1 MKKADFPYTGFPT
14 SWFFEDP
21 KAMEYEQYFIDY
33 IASPQ
38 IYEDLKQALV
48 ALKKYEL
55 LMPTYVRCHPQ
66 AKFEINADHIDD
78 FITEVAEL
86 IKQGK
91 IDTEIDIGGYG
102 VVYDENN
109 EPLIQEDLIGVAIR
123 FFQRQ
128 VVISTTK
135 GIWVPISIA
144 KNHDLDW
151 QIELARNNCYRLEAC
166 LREIHAALGM
176 QMSPAEE
183 EIDRDNS
190 IWIKGFR
197 PYINPSILISQYKHR
212 PLSQPFNF
220 SEFLL
225 EQYPMRET
233 NVLQSFGDIEWPITS
248 TNSST
253 HN

>member
-1 MKKADFPYTGFPT
+1 MKKADFPYTGFWT

-21 KAMEYEQYFIDY
+21 TAIEYEQYLIDR

-38 IYEDLKQALV
+38 ICEDIKQVLLI
-48 ALKKYEL
+48 LKKYEL
-55 LMPTYVRCHPQ
+55 LIPTYVQDRPRG
-66 AKFEINADHIDD
+66 KFEIKADNVED
-78 FITEVAEL
+78 FVAEL
-86 IKQGK
+86 AALIKQQK
-91 IDTEIDIGGYG
+91 IDTEIEIGGYG

-109 EPLIQEDLIGVAIR
+109 EPLTQEDLIGVAIR

-183 EIDRDNS
+183 EIDRDNL

-225 EQYPMRET
+225 EQYPMKET
-233 NVLQSFGDIEWPITS
+233 SVLQSFGNTEWPAK
-248 TNSST
+248 
-253 HN
+253 